1 MKLPVVALKSRPLAL
16 LGMTS
21 LPIGLLLCAS
31 TVALGQDPVWRGDP
45 VCVVDGA
52 VRPPADC
59 GLARQQPPPDAD
71 PLARYFFSPEL
82 VMAHQQEI
90 NLTDAQRAAIQKA
103 MKEAQGK
110 FIDTQFEMGAE
121 MSKLQNLLQG
131 KTADEA
137 RVLEQIDRVLGLER
151 EIKRAQLTLMIRI
164 KNQLTED
171 QQATLNRFRPQ
182 GPPPGGRPSGVTRP
196 PRPDGTPPA

>member
-1 MKLPVVALKSRPLAL
+1 MMKQSMMVF
-16 LGMTS
+16 
-21 LPIGLLLCAS
+21 GLMLCVS
-31 TVALGQDPVWRGDP
+31 TAALGQDP

-52 VRPPADC
+52 RRPPGDC
-59 GLARQQPPPDAD
+59 GFARQQQPPEAD
-71 PLARYFFSPEL
+71 PLARYFFPPEL

-90 NLTDAQRAAIQKA
+90 NLTDAQRAAMQKA

-110 FIDTQFEMGAE
+110 FIDTQFAMSSE
-121 MSKLQNLLQG
+121 MSKLQALLQG
-131 KTADEA
+131 KTAYET

-151 EIKRAQLTLMIRI
+151 EVKHAQLTLMIRI

-182 GPPPGGRPSGVTRP
+182 GPQGNRPSGVTRP
-196 PRPDGTPPA
+196 PRPEGTPPER